1 MQGQAKAG
9 RVWREGVL
17 GPSRQGGRTSCWGS
31 TETPRMAVLD
41 ILPPVTPTHA
51 GFRSADASTPSPQLP
66 THLGSQVF
74 CRGSPDLSKLSLRI
88 RAPHPR
94 GGLAEPLPIPLLPGQ
109 SPGPR
114 STICPSPWRLASGG
128 KGRGPWLTSSGPAP
142 APTPLTR
149 PLASSIV
156 SATPLSGA
164 GNGEVS
170 RFSRALRTP
179 PPHCSLG

>member
-17 GPSRQGGRTSCWGS
+17 GPSRQRGRTRDPEDGS
-31 TETPRMAVLD
+31 SGHSATSDPHPCR
-41 ILPPVTPTHA
+41 IPV
-51 GFRSADASTPSPQLP
+51 GRFLSSTPSPQLP

-109 SPGPR
+109 SPGPL

-142 APTPLTR
+142 APTPLTL

-156 SATPLSGA
+156 SATPLSGG